1 MYYVFEFMNN
11 WQKRLKIK
19 AYFYTNRLC
28 KQAIIAIQG
37 LKKKKMIK
45 NLQEMKQNPFCYW
58 PSKRILSLATIIK
71 TKSKN

>member
-37 LKKKKMIK
+37 LKKKKK
-45 NLQEMKQNPFCYW
+45 W
-58 PSKRILSLATIIK
+58 SRIYKKWNKIHFVTDPVRGF
-71 TKSKN
+71 